1 MIFNGTHPSTKTS
14 AMSTKNWTIDNIADQ
29 SSKTILITGGNSG
42 IGLEAARVLSLKN
55 AEVILTSR
63 SAEKGE
69 AAVKTIKNQ
78 LPKAKVSWM
87 VLDLADL
94 DSVRAFSVAFHAKYS
109 RLDILINN
117 AGVMYPASREV
128 TRQNFE
134 IQFGTNHLGHF
145 ALTALLLD
153 ILKATPGSR
162 VTTQS
167 SIAHTMLSRIDLND
181 LNWEK
186 SYSRTKAYSQSKLA
200 NLLFTYELD
209 RQLKKHGL
217 DVSANAAH
225 PGVTN
230 TNLFKT
236 SGFGSITKLVTQRVE
251 LGALPIL
258 RAATDPNLKGAEYV
272 GPKGLG
278 GFRGY
283 PVHVSS
289 TSTSHNEALAKALWA
304 ASERL
309 TKNTFEF

>member
-1 MIFNGTHPSTKTS
+1 
-14 AMSTKNWTIDNIADQ
+14 MSTKNWSIDNIADQ
-29 SSKTILITGGNSG
+29 SGKTALITGGNSG

-55 AEVILTSR
+55 AEVILTAR
-63 SAEKGE
+63 SAEKGT
-69 AAVKTIKNQ
+69 AAVKSIKSQN
-78 LPKAKVSWM
+78 PTAKVSWM

-94 DSVRAFSVAFHAKYS
+94 DSVRAFSVAFHTKYS
-109 RLDILINN
+109 RLDMLINN
-117 AGVMYPASREV
+117 AGVMYPTSREV
-128 TRQNFE
+128 TKQNFE
-134 IQFGTNHLGHF
+134 LQFGTNHLGHF

-153 ILKATPGSR
+153 LLKATPDSR

-167 SIAHTMLSRIDLND
+167 SIAHTMLKKIDLQD

-186 SYSRTKAYSQSKLA
+186 TYSRTKAYSQSKLA

-217 DVSANAAH
+217 NVIADAAH

-236 SGFGSITKLVTQRVE
+236 SGFGAVTKWITQRVE

-258 RAATDPNLKGAEYV
+258 RAATEPNLKGSEYV
-272 GPKGLG
+272 GPKGFG
-278 GFRGY
+278 GVRGY

-289 TSTSHNEALAKALWA
+289 TPTSHNEVLAKALWA

-309 TKNTFEF
+309 TKTTFDF

>member
-1 MIFNGTHPSTKTS
+1 MIFNEINPSTKTN
-14 AMSTKNWTIDNIADQ
+14 AMSTNIWTIDKIADQ
-29 SSKTILITGGNSG
+29 SGKTILITGGNSG
-42 IGLEAARVLSLKN
+42 IGLEAARVLSLKK
-55 AEVILTSR
+55 AEVILTAR
-63 SAEKGE
+63 SVKKGT
-69 AAVKTIKNQ
+69 AAVEKIKSQN
-78 LPKAKVSWM
+78 PAANVSWM

-94 DSVRAFSVAFHAKYS
+94 DSIHAFSKAFHAKYS

-128 TRQNFE
+128 TKQNFE
-134 IQFGTNHLGHF
+134 LQFGTNHLGHF

-167 SIAHTMLSRIDLND
+167 SIAHTMLSKIDLQD

-217 DVSANAAH
+217 NVIATAAH

-236 SGFGSITKLVTQRVE
+236 SGFGAITKLITQRVE

-258 RAATDPNLKGAEYV
+258 RAATETNLKGSEYI
-272 GPKGLG
+272 GPKGIG

-283 PVHVSS
+283 PVQVNS
-289 TSTSHNEALAKALWA
+289 TPTSHNEVLAKALWA

-309 TKNTFEF
+309 TKIAFVF